1 MAGAIVKEIAEHPSH
16 HALKS
21 DLASWLIEQRV
32 PTLSGVDTRSVAVTL
47 REHGAIQAVLAVG
60 EQGLES
66 AERELTEYVRKTKDT
81 ASLVP
86 SVASRAIQTHSG
98 GGPHVLVIDCGVKR
112 AIVRDLT
119 RLGAHVTVAPY
130 DVGVDEILERKP
142 DLLLVSPGPG
152 DPTDL
157 SQTVETVRALIGR
170 FPIYGICLGHQ
181 ILGLACGARS
191 YKLPYGHRGGNHPVK
206 DLITGRVLVT
216 AHNHGYAVDAASL
229 PSDLESTMLNLN
241 DGTNEGFRHRRLP
254 IEGVQFHPEAS
265 PGPLDASYFF
275 ERWLRSTV

>member
-1 MAGAIVKEIAEHPSH
+1 
-16 HALKS
+16 
-21 DLASWLIEQRV
+21 
-32 PTLSGVDTRSVAVTL
+32 
-47 REHGAIQAVLAVG
+47 
-60 EQGLES
+60 
-66 AERELTEYVRKTKDT
+66 
-81 ASLVP
+81 
-86 SVASRAIQTHSG
+86 
-98 GGPHVLVIDCGVKR
+98 
-112 AIVRDLT
+112 
-119 RLGAHVTVAPY
+119 LGAHVTVAPY
-130 DVGVDEILERKP
+130 DTGVDEILERKP

-152 DPTDL
+152 DPADL
-157 SQTVETVRALIGR
+157 PQTVETVRALIGR
-170 FPIYGICLGHQ
+170 LPIYGICLGHQ
-181 ILGLACGARS
+181 VLGLACGARS